1 MNFNKCFEIDGVLI
15 GEGQP
20 PYIIAEMSANHGND
34 INQAIE
40 IIHAAKQAGADAIKL
55 QTYRADTLTLDSKEE
70 HFYIKEGPWKG
81 QYLYDLY
88 EDASMPW
95 EWTEKLQAIAKEEG
109 ITLFS
114 SPFDISSIDFLET
127 LNMPAYKI
135 ASAELMD
142 LPFVRR
148 VAQTKKPIIMSTGFA
163 TLSEINAACNIL
175 IEEGVKDVCI
185 LKCTS
190 EYPAPASKIN
200 LKTIPHMKEAFQCPV
215 GLSDHT
221 LGNAV
226 PIASVGFGVSIIE
239 KHFILNRDNTTADSF
254 FSATPNELKALVA
267 SVEMAYEAIG
277 DVSYPIEPMP
287 SQRSLIAIKDIT
299 KGEVFCE
306 GVNIKSLRPG
316 GGINPSEIDN
326 VINRKAVKDVKK
338 GSLLKWNLIG
348 EINE

>member
-1 MNFNKCFEIDGVLI
+1 MYFNQSFEIDGVLI
-15 GEGQP
+15 GAGQP

-34 INQAIE
+34 INQAISIVRE
-40 IIHAAKQAGADAIKL
+40 AKKAGAHAIKL
-55 QTYRADTLTLDSKEE
+55 QTYRADTLTLNAKNE

-95 EWTEKLQAIAKEEG
+95 EWTEKLQAVAKEEG

-114 SPFDISSIDFLET
+114 SPFDISSVAFLET

-163 TLSEINAACNIL
+163 TLSEINAACNVL

-190 EYPAPASKIN
+190 EYPAPAKRIN
-200 LKTIPHMKEAFQCPV
+200 LKTIPHMKESFHCPV

-226 PIASVGFGVSIIE
+226 PIASVAFGVSVIE
-239 KHFILNRDNTTADSF
+239 KHFILNRDNKTADSF
-254 FSATPNELKALVA
+254 FSATPQELKILVD
-267 SVEMAYEAIG
+267 SVQTAYEAIG
-277 DVSYPIEPMP
+277 EVTYPIKPMP
-287 SQRSLIAIKDIT
+287 SQRSLIVIKDI
-299 KGEVFCE
+299 KQGAPFQE

-316 GGINPSEIDN
+316 GGVNPSEIAN
-326 VINRKAVKDVKK
+326 VINRKAVRDINR
-338 GSLLKWNLIG
+338 GTLLQWNLIG
-348 EINE
+348 ELNE